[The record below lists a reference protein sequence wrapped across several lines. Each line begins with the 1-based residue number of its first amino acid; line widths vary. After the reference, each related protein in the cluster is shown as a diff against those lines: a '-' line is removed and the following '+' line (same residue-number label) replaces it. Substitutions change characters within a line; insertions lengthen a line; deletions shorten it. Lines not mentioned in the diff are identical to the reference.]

1 MWNYFYTFSYIYSV
15 RKTGMLKISFL
26 YKNRLSYESL
36 IMVSN
41 TRSTMC
47 VRGFWRQILV
57 YTLLTIDTLMAEIQP
72 TVFEKSEHEYQ
83 EKSSVYTLCGFF
95 NLSNF

>member
-1 MWNYFYTFSYIYSV
+1 
-15 RKTGMLKISFL
+15 MLKISFL

-57 YTLLTIDTLMAEIQP
+57 YTLLVCVCVGVGVL
-72 TVFEKSEHEYQ
+72 VC
-83 EKSSVYTLCGFF
+83 L
-95 NLSNF
+95 